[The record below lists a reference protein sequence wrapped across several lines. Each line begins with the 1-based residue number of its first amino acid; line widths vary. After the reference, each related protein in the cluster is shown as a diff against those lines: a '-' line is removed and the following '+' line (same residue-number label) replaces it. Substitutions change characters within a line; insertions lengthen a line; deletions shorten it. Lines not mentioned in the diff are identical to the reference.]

1 MDWLVLLPP
10 SLALT
15 LLLLVP
21 GWALLTM
28 LGRCGLGTLTAAPAV
43 SLGVVAGAALMV
55 EATGWSW
62 GYLPI
67 GVAALVIGA
76 LAYGVSRWGGTTL
89 TPAGGVLHPSQ
100 RWRNPAA
107 WVGVLVIV
115 GSLLLWLRHLTNVL
129 PEPTAFSQTFD
140 NVFHLNVIRYISDT
154 GDPGPWLPRNLDPA
168 LGSTILYPTAW
179 HQLAALALPF
189 AGGSVPVASNA
200 LLFVVCAV
208 VWPLSALELCLALGV
223 RTPAALLSAGVL
235 AGSFSSYPFLMLDW
249 GVLYPNLLAYS
260 VIPAA
265 LPLLAALL
273 RAGPDT
279 RQPLAPL
286 ILIAG
291 LAALGIAVAHPNGAL
306 LLLAMAVPAL
316 LGGAHTTLRLARI
329 GNITWLRA
337 VLWWCLAA
345 GLLAGFVRLW
355 LFARPTNRPW
365 PPLHDL
371 TTAFQQALYGNPIL
385 GPVGPIPALLAATGL
400 ALLTLVGRQGWF
412 LGATA
417 VGLTLWVVGSGAPD
431 GPVREL
437 LTGAWYS
444 DSYRLAPILAL
455 LSVPAAAYAVDRAVR
470 WVHPTPIP
478 RRAQTDRAAMA
489 PTTRLRR
496 RLLATTTI
504 IPALLVVSSQWS
516 PSIHHA
522 VTHAHTAYDFADFEC
537 AEGDVT
543 CLLTPDEFQML
554 RAVENLTPPDAVLLA
569 DPETGASLAYAF
581 TGRRVLRPYIGA
593 TVTDAEQ
600 LLLEHL
606 RAGPEQPGVCPAI
619 QSTGITHVLDFGRQ
633 NVHSRWVETPGLDHL
648 DESPAVRLVER
659 HGAAALYEVVA
670 CR

>member
-1 MDWLVLLPP
+1 MEWLVLAAP
-10 SLALT
+10 SILLIAVLVVPGWGVLT
-15 LLLLVP
+15 LL
-21 GWALLTM
+21 
-28 LGRCGLGTLTAAPAV
+28 GRSGLAALTAAPAV
-43 SLGVVAGAALMV
+43 SLGIVVLAALLV
-55 EATGWSW
+55 EATGWRW
-62 GYLPI
+62 GLVPVALTSLI
-67 GVAALVIGA
+67 VAAVAFAVRRWTGPDLGA
-76 LAYGVSRWGGTTL
+76 AQDLAW
-89 TPAGGVLHPSQ
+89 
-100 RWRNPAA
+100 RWRNPTA
-107 WVGVLVIV
+107 WAGALMVV
-115 GSLLLWLRHLTNVL
+115 GSLLLWARHLTNVL
-129 PEPTAFSQTFD
+129 PEPTSISQTYD
-140 NVFHLNVIRYISDT
+140 NVFHLNVIRFISDT
-154 GDPGPWLPRNLDPA
+154 GDPGPWLPRDLNPA
-168 LGSTILYPTAW
+168 EGRTILYPTAW
-179 HQLAALALPF
+179 HQLAALAMPLT
-189 AGGSVPVASNA
+189 GGSVQLASNA

-208 VWPLSALELCLALGV
+208 VWPLCALELCLALGV
-223 RTPAALLSAGVL
+223 RTPAALLGAGVL
-235 AGSFSSYPFLMLDW
+235 AGAFSSYPFLMLDW
-249 GVLYPNLLAYS
+249 GVLYPNLLSYA
-260 VIPAA
+260 VIPATLA
-265 LPLLAALL
+265 LLAALVC
-273 RAGPDT
+273 AGPDT
-279 RQPLAPL
+279 RTPLVPL
-286 ILIAG
+286 LLVSGVAV
-291 LAALGIAVAHPNGAL
+291 LGTAVAHPNGAL
-306 LLLAMAVPAL
+306 LVLALALPAVGSGAL
-316 LGGAHTTLRLARI
+316 TTWHLARRRE
-329 GNITWLRA
+329 TSWVRA
-337 VLWWCLAA
+337 AVWWVVAAGALAA
-345 GLLAGFVRLW
+345 FVRLW
-355 LFARPTNRPW
+355 LFARPSSRPW
-365 PPLHDL
+365 EPLHDIP
-371 TTAFQQALYGNPIL
+371 TALGQALYGNPIM
-385 GPVGPIPALLAATGL
+385 GPPGPIPAFLAAIGFALLALRPQHRWYIGA
-400 ALLTLVGRQGWF
+400 AL
-412 LGATA
+412 